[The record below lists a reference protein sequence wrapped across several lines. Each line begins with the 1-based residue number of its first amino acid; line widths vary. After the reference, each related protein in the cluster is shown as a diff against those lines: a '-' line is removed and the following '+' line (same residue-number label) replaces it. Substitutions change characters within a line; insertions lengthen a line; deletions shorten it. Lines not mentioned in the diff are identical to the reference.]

1 MISERELQINPLV
14 PDSIVHNTKVTS
26 TPHLP
31 GRASS
36 NPELPDLM
44 RVQTLANL
52 HNLTASLLGIAAGI
66 LGLESYPGFL
76 FYALLTFLTS
86 ALVYVFRVRPTAAA
100 ELDTTRYFVSGWTL
114 WTGGLIDGLS
124 GFVLTWTLVYGL
136 VRA

>member
-1 MISERELQINPLV
+1 
-14 PDSIVHNTKVTS
+14 
-26 TPHLP
+26 
-31 GRASS
+31 
-36 NPELPDLM
+36 M

-100 ELDTTRYFVSGWTL
+100 EFDTTRFFVSGWTL

>member
-14 PDSIVHNTKVTS
+14 PDSIVHNTKVAS
-26 TPHLP
+26 TIAPN
-31 GRASS
+31 RIYS
-36 NPELPDLM
+36 NPEILDLM
-44 RVQTLANL
+44 HVQTLANL

-86 ALVYVFRVRPTAAA
+86 ALVYVFRVRSTAAA
-100 ELDTTRYFVSGWTL
+100 ELDTTRYFISGWTL

>member
-26 TPHLP
+26 DSPRQAELLQD
-31 GRASS
+31 
-36 NPELPDLM
+36 PEPPDLTP
-44 RVQTLANL
+44 VQTLANL

-76 FYALLTFLTS
+76 FYALLTFITS
-86 ALVYVFRVRPTAAA
+86 ALVYVFRVRPTAAG
-100 ELDTTRYFVSGWTL
+100 ELDTTRFFVSGWTL